1 MKIFFGGIQLTDWSD
16 YPAFDVSVNGQSVIE
31 AVDIIRA
38 AAKRFFSRG
47 NKAVTLE
54 FSVRREFA
62 THHECQ
68 KYLLTH
74 FTTLPNFGLCQV
86 TCGVTGEA
94 GSEDVY
100 FYNAVLAATPQGTF
114 AGVEAIV
121 RYSIQAGTVTTAVP
135 PGFLIAPGGGTVIK
149 LGKQAISS
157 AADTVAVVFPAAFPV
172 GTIVIVTANVAK
184 PSGSGSNIFATV
196 RDDLVSINGFTAE
209 LSGPT
214 PDANHKL
221 NWTAVGV

>member
-16 YPAFDVSVNGQSVIE
+16 YPAFDVSVNGQSVVE
-31 AVDIIRA
+31 AIDIVRA

-47 NKAVTLE
+47 NKAITLE

-62 THHECQ
+62 THHEAQ

-74 FTTLPNFGLCQV
+74 FTTLPDFGLCQV
-86 TCGVTGEA
+86 TCGVPGEEA
-94 GSEDVY
+94 DFEDV
-100 FYNAVLAATPQGTF
+100 FLENAVLSATPQGTF
-114 AGVEAIV
+114 SGVEVIV
-121 RYSIQAGTVTTAVP
+121 RYSIQAGTVTTDAP
-135 PGFLIAPGGGTVIK
+135 PEFLIAPGGTMIK
-149 LGKQAISS
+149 LGKQAIASGV
-157 AADTVAVVFPAAFPV
+157 DTVAVVFTAAFPG
-172 GTIVIVTANVAK
+172 GTTVVVTANVAK

-196 RDDLVSINGFTAE
+196 RDDLVTVNGFTAE

-221 NWTAVGV
+221 NWTAAGV

>member
-16 YPAFDVSVNGQSVIE
+16 YPAFDVSVNGQSVVE
-31 AVDIIRA
+31 AADIVRA

-47 NKAVTLE
+47 NKSVTLE

-62 THHECQ
+62 THHEAQ

-74 FTTLPNFGLCQV
+74 FTTLPDFGLCQV
-86 TCGVTGEA
+86 TCGVPGEA
-94 GSEDVY
+94 DPEDV
-100 FYNAVLAATPQGTF
+100 FLANAVLSATPQGTF

-121 RYSIQAGTVTTAVP
+121 RYTIQAGTVTTAVP
-135 PGFLIAPGGGTVIK
+135 PEFLIGTEDMIK
-149 LGKQAISS
+149 RGKQAIASGV
-157 AADTVAVVFPAAFPV
+157 DTGAIVFAAAFPV
-172 GTIVIVTANVAK
+172 GTNVVVAANIAK
-184 PSGSGSNIFATV
+184 PSGSGSNIFVTI
-196 RDDLVSINGFTAE
+196 RDDLISINGFSYE

-221 NWTAVGV
+221 LWVAFGI

>member
-31 AVDIIRA
+31 AADIIRA

-47 NKAVTLE
+47 NKSITLE

-74 FTTLPNFGLCQV
+74 FTTLPNFGLCQA

-94 GSEDVY
+94 GSEDV
-100 FYNAVLAATPQGTF
+100 FLYNAVLVATPQGTF

-121 RYSIQAGTVTTAVP
+121 RYSIQAGTVSTAIP
-135 PGFLIAPGGGTVIK
+135 PTFLLGGEAVIQK
-149 LGKQAISS
+149 AKQAIASGV
-157 AADTVAVVFPAAFPV
+157 DTVAVVFPSGFPI
-172 GTIVIVTANVAK
+172 GTVPIVTASVAK

-196 RDDLVSINGFTAE
+196 RDDLVSISGFTVE

-221 NWTAVGV
+221 NWVAIGS

>member
-1 MKIFFGGIQLTDWSD
+1 MKILFGGIQLTDWSD

-31 AVDIIRA
+31 VVDIVRA

-74 FTTLPNFGLCQV
+74 FTTLPDSGLCQV
-86 TCGVTGEA
+86 TCGVPGEA
-94 GSEDVY
+94 GQEDVY
-100 FYNAVLAATPQGTF
+100 LYNAVLAATPQGTF
-114 AGVEAIV
+114 NGVEAIV
-121 RYSIQAGTVTTAVP
+121 RYSIQAGQVSTAVP
-135 PGFLIAPGGGTVIK
+135 PGFLLAPGGTVIK
-149 LGKQAISS
+149 FGQQAI
-157 AADTVAVVFPAAFPV
+157 AAAIDTVAVVFATAFAPGATV
-172 GTIVIVTANVAK
+172 VVTANIAK
-184 PSGSGSNIFATV
+184 PSGSGSNIFVTV
-196 RDDLVSINGFTAE
+196 RADLVTVNGFTAE

-221 NWTAVGV
+221 NWTAVG